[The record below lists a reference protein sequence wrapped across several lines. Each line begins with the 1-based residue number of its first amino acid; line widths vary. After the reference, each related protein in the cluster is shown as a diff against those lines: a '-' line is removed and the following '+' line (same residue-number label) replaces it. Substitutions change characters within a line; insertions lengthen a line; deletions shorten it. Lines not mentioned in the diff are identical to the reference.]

1 MKNKIELKKMCITSC
16 IVIIIFLITFSIL
29 IYKQYKTYTY
39 NFNQKIAGIIDNV
52 LEKYPDIEK
61 REIVEILNSSDKT
74 NNEILREYGIELDK
88 DSVILENNTDFQKF
102 IIIDVSTLIVFIL
115 ILSIIVF
122 KYNHS
127 ESKKINEIT
136 KYIEEINRGNY
147 KLNIEEN
154 TEDEL
159 SILKNELYK
168 ITIKLKEV
176 AENSQKDKTTLK
188 DSLSDISHQIKT
200 PITSILI
207 MLDNILSDENM
218 PEDIKK
224 DFIKDIKRE
233 IVNIKFLVESI
244 LKLSKI
250 DSNSIKFIKKEVFIK
265 DIINDFTE
273 KSIKCITVDFQ
284 RVWQI
289 SCTEEMRKLL
299 EKAKVEFEKAGF
311 RSRFWAY
318 RPFRYKCCYADSIN
332 HYVVNYDGRIFKC
345 TARDYGEELTLG
357 HLLKSGEIDWND
369 GILSKMFVKATFE
382 NERCENCRVLPLC
395 MGPCIQKNYDA
406 LINCKQLTCV
416 YDNVEYSLSS
426 FVIEMAKQRNL
437 I

>member
-16 IVIIIFLITFSIL
+16 IVVIIFLIIFSIL

-61 REIVEILNSSDKT
+61 REIVEILNSSDGT
-74 NNEILREYGIELDK
+74 NNEILMEYGIELDK
-88 DSVILENNTDFQKF
+88 DSVILENYTDFQKF
-102 IIIDVSTLIVFIL
+102 IIIDINTLIVFIL
-115 ILSIIVF
+115 ILSIIFF
-122 KYNHS
+122 KYNQS

-147 KLNIEEN
+147 RLNIEEN

-168 ITIKLKEV
+168 ITVMLKEV

-265 DIINDFTE
+265 DIINEAVKNVSMLSELKNIKIIVSGDDSIKTICDLKWQVEAITNILKNCIEHLYENKKIYINYNQNNMYTE
-273 KSIKCITVDFQ
+273 LKIEDNGTGIDAKDLPHIFERFYKGKNSSSDSVGIGLALSKSIIESNNGYIQVD
-284 RVWQI
+284 
-289 SCTEEMRKLL
+289 SELNKGT
-299 EKAKVEFEKAGF
+299 
-311 RSRFWAY
+311 
-318 RPFRYKCCYADSIN
+318 
-332 HYVVNYDGRIFKC
+332 IFIIK
-345 TARDYGEELTLG
+345 Y
-357 HLLKSGEIDWND
+357 LK
-369 GILSKMFVKATFE
+369 
-382 NERCENCRVLPLC
+382 
-395 MGPCIQKNYDA
+395 
-406 LINCKQLTCV
+406 
-416 YDNVEYSLSS
+416 
-426 FVIEMAKQRNL
+426 
-437 I
+437 

>member
-16 IVIIIFLITFSIL
+16 IVAIIFLIIFSIL

-39 NFNQKIAGIIDNV
+39 NFNQKIAGIVDNV

-61 REIVEILNSSDKT
+61 REIVEILNNSDRT

-88 DSVILENNTDFQKF
+88 DSVILENDIDFQKF
-102 IIIDVSTLIVFIL
+102 IIIDISTLIVFIL
-115 ILSIIVF
+115 ILSIIFF

-147 KLNIEEN
+147 RLNIEEN

-168 ITIKLKEV
+168 ITVMLKEV

-218 PEDIKK
+218 QEDIKK

-233 IVNIKFLVESI
+233 IINIKFLVESI

-265 DIINDFTE
+265 DIIDEAVKNVSMLSELKNIEIIVSGDDSIKTICDLKWQVEAITNILKNCIEHSYENRKIYINYNQNNMYTE
-273 KSIKCITVDFQ
+273 LKIEDNGTGIDAKDLSHIFERFYKGKNSSSDSVGIGLALSKSIIESNNGYIQVD
-284 RVWQI
+284 
-289 SCTEEMRKLL
+289 SKLN
-299 EKAKVEFEKAGF
+299 KGTTFIIK
-311 RSRFWAY
+311 Y
-318 RPFRYKCCYADSIN
+318 
-332 HYVVNYDGRIFKC
+332 
-345 TARDYGEELTLG
+345 
-357 HLLKSGEIDWND
+357 LK
-369 GILSKMFVKATFE
+369 
-382 NERCENCRVLPLC
+382 
-395 MGPCIQKNYDA
+395 
-406 LINCKQLTCV
+406 
-416 YDNVEYSLSS
+416 
-426 FVIEMAKQRNL
+426 
-437 I
+437 

>member
-102 IIIDVSTLIVFIL
+102 IIIDISTLILFIL
-115 ILSIIVF
+115 ILSIIFF

-168 ITIKLKEV
+168 ITIMLKEV

-265 DIINDFTE
+265 DIINEAVKNVSMLSELKNIEIIVSGDDSIKTICDLKWQVEAITNILKNCIEHSYENRKIYINYNQNNMYTE
-273 KSIKCITVDFQ
+273 LKIEDNGTGIDAKDLPHIFERFYKGKNSSSDSVGIGLALSKSIIESNNGYIQVD
-284 RVWQI
+284 
-289 SCTEEMRKLL
+289 SKLN
-299 EKAKVEFEKAGF
+299 KGTTFIIK
-311 RSRFWAY
+311 Y
-318 RPFRYKCCYADSIN
+318 
-332 HYVVNYDGRIFKC
+332 
-345 TARDYGEELTLG
+345 
-357 HLLKSGEIDWND
+357 LK
-369 GILSKMFVKATFE
+369 
-382 NERCENCRVLPLC
+382 
-395 MGPCIQKNYDA
+395 
-406 LINCKQLTCV
+406 
-416 YDNVEYSLSS
+416 
-426 FVIEMAKQRNL
+426 
-437 I
+437 

>member
-16 IVIIIFLITFSIL
+16 VVIIIFLITFSIL

-74 NNEILREYGIELDK
+74 NNEILKEYGIELDK

-168 ITIKLKEV
+168 ITIMLKEV

-250 DSNSIKFIKKEVFIK
+250 DSNSIKFIKKEVLIK
-265 DIINDFTE
+265 DIINEAVKNVSMLSELKNIEIIVSGDDSIKTICDLKWQVEAITNILKNCIEHSYENRKIYINYNQNNMYTE
-273 KSIKCITVDFQ
+273 LKIEDNGTGIDAKDLPHIFERFYKGKNSSSDSVGIGLALSKSIIESNNGYIQVD
-284 RVWQI
+284 
-289 SCTEEMRKLL
+289 SKLN
-299 EKAKVEFEKAGF
+299 KGTTFIIK
-311 RSRFWAY
+311 Y
-318 RPFRYKCCYADSIN
+318 
-332 HYVVNYDGRIFKC
+332 
-345 TARDYGEELTLG
+345 
-357 HLLKSGEIDWND
+357 LK
-369 GILSKMFVKATFE
+369 
-382 NERCENCRVLPLC
+382 
-395 MGPCIQKNYDA
+395 
-406 LINCKQLTCV
+406 
-416 YDNVEYSLSS
+416 
-426 FVIEMAKQRNL
+426 
-437 I
+437 

>member
-16 IVIIIFLITFSIL
+16 VVIIIFLITFSIL

-168 ITIKLKEV
+168 ITIMLKEV

-224 DFIKDIKRE
+224 NFIKDIKRE

-250 DSNSIKFIKKEVFIK
+250 DSNSIKFIKKEVLIK
-265 DIINDFTE
+265 DIINEAVKNVSMLSELKNIEIIVSGDDSIKTICDLKWQVEAITNILKNCIEHSYENRKIYINYNQNNMYTE
-273 KSIKCITVDFQ
+273 LKIEDNGTGIDAKDLPHIFERFYKGKNSSSDSVGIGLALSKSIIESNNGYIQVD
-284 RVWQI
+284 
-289 SCTEEMRKLL
+289 SKLN
-299 EKAKVEFEKAGF
+299 KGTTFIIK
-311 RSRFWAY
+311 Y
-318 RPFRYKCCYADSIN
+318 
-332 HYVVNYDGRIFKC
+332 
-345 TARDYGEELTLG
+345 
-357 HLLKSGEIDWND
+357 LK
-369 GILSKMFVKATFE
+369 
-382 NERCENCRVLPLC
+382 
-395 MGPCIQKNYDA
+395 
-406 LINCKQLTCV
+406 
-416 YDNVEYSLSS
+416 
-426 FVIEMAKQRNL
+426 
-437 I
+437 

>member
-16 IVIIIFLITFSIL
+16 IIIIIFLITFSIL

-265 DIINDFTE
+265 DIINEAVKNVSMLSELKNIEIIVSGDDSIKTICDLKWQVEAITNILKNCIEHSYENKKIYINYNQNNMYTE
-273 KSIKCITVDFQ
+273 LKIEDNGTGIDAKDLPHIFERFYKGKNSSSDSVGIGLALSKSIIESNNGYIQVD
-284 RVWQI
+284 
-289 SCTEEMRKLL
+289 SELNK
-299 EKAKVEFEKAGF
+299 G
-311 RSRFWAY
+311 
-318 RPFRYKCCYADSIN
+318 
-332 HYVVNYDGRIFKC
+332 
-345 TARDYGEELTLG
+345 TAFIIKY
-357 HLLKSGEIDWND
+357 LK
-369 GILSKMFVKATFE
+369 
-382 NERCENCRVLPLC
+382 
-395 MGPCIQKNYDA
+395 
-406 LINCKQLTCV
+406 
-416 YDNVEYSLSS
+416 
-426 FVIEMAKQRNL
+426 
-437 I
+437 

>member
-52 LEKYPDIEK
+52 LKKYPDIEK

-168 ITIKLKEV
+168 ITIMLKEV

-233 IVNIKFLVESI
+233 IINIKFLVESI

-265 DIINDFTE
+265 DIINEAVKNVSMLSELKNIEIIVSGDDSIKTICDLKWQVEAITNILKNCIEHSYENRKIYINYNQNNMYTE
-273 KSIKCITVDFQ
+273 LKIEDNGTGIDAKDLPHIFERFYKGKNSSSDSVGIGLALSKSIIESNNGYIQVD
-284 RVWQI
+284 
-289 SCTEEMRKLL
+289 S
-299 EKAKVEFEKAGF
+299 
-311 RSRFWAY
+311 
-318 RPFRYKCCYADSIN
+318 
-332 HYVVNYDGRIFKC
+332 
-345 TARDYGEELTLG
+345 ELNKGTTFIIKY
-357 HLLKSGEIDWND
+357 LK
-369 GILSKMFVKATFE
+369 
-382 NERCENCRVLPLC
+382 
-395 MGPCIQKNYDA
+395 
-406 LINCKQLTCV
+406 
-416 YDNVEYSLSS
+416 
-426 FVIEMAKQRNL
+426 
-437 I
+437 

>member
-88 DSVILENNTDFQKF
+88 DSVILENNTDFKKF
-102 IIIDVSTLIVFIL
+102 IIIDINTLIVFIL
-115 ILSIIVF
+115 MLSIIFF

-168 ITIKLKEV
+168 ITVMLKEV

-233 IVNIKFLVESI
+233 IINIKFLVESI

-265 DIINDFTE
+265 DIINEAVKNVSRLSELKNIEIIVSGDDSIKTICDLKWQVEAITNILKNCIEHSYENRKIYINYNQNNMYTE
-273 KSIKCITVDFQ
+273 LKIEDNGTGIDAKDLPHIFERFYKGKNSSSDSVGIGLALSKSIIESNNGYIQVD
-284 RVWQI
+284 
-289 SCTEEMRKLL
+289 SELNKGT
-299 EKAKVEFEKAGF
+299 
-311 RSRFWAY
+311 
-318 RPFRYKCCYADSIN
+318 
-332 HYVVNYDGRIFKC
+332 IFIIK
-345 TARDYGEELTLG
+345 Y
-357 HLLKSGEIDWND
+357 LK
-369 GILSKMFVKATFE
+369 
-382 NERCENCRVLPLC
+382 
-395 MGPCIQKNYDA
+395 
-406 LINCKQLTCV
+406 
-416 YDNVEYSLSS
+416 
-426 FVIEMAKQRNL
+426 
-437 I
+437 

>member
-115 ILSIIVF
+115 ILSIIFF

-168 ITIKLKEV
+168 ITIMLKEV

-233 IVNIKFLVESI
+233 IVNIKFLVKSI

-265 DIINDFTE
+265 DIINEAVKNVSMLSELKNIEIIVSGDDSIKTICDLKWQVEAITNILKNCIEHSYENKKIYINYNQNNMYTE
-273 KSIKCITVDFQ
+273 LKIEDNGTGIDAKDLPHIFERFYKGKNSSSDSVGIGLALSKSIIESNNGYIQVD
-284 RVWQI
+284 
-289 SCTEEMRKLL
+289 SKLN
-299 EKAKVEFEKAGF
+299 KGTTFIIK
-311 RSRFWAY
+311 Y
-318 RPFRYKCCYADSIN
+318 
-332 HYVVNYDGRIFKC
+332 
-345 TARDYGEELTLG
+345 
-357 HLLKSGEIDWND
+357 LK
-369 GILSKMFVKATFE
+369 
-382 NERCENCRVLPLC
+382 
-395 MGPCIQKNYDA
+395 
-406 LINCKQLTCV
+406 
-416 YDNVEYSLSS
+416 
-426 FVIEMAKQRNL
+426 
-437 I
+437 

>member
-102 IIIDVSTLIVFIL
+102 IIIDISTLIVFIL
-115 ILSIIVF
+115 ILSIIFF

-168 ITIKLKEV
+168 ITIMLKEV

-233 IVNIKFLVESI
+233 IINIKFLVESI

-265 DIINDFTE
+265 DIINEAVKNVSMLRGDSIKTICDLKWQVEAITNILKNCIEHSYENKKIYINYNQNNMYTE
-273 KSIKCITVDFQ
+273 LKIEDNGTGIDAKDLPHIFERFYKGKNSSSDSVGIGLALSKSIIESNNGYIQVD
-284 RVWQI
+284 
-289 SCTEEMRKLL
+289 SELNKGT
-299 EKAKVEFEKAGF
+299 
-311 RSRFWAY
+311 
-318 RPFRYKCCYADSIN
+318 
-332 HYVVNYDGRIFKC
+332 IFIIK
-345 TARDYGEELTLG
+345 Y
-357 HLLKSGEIDWND
+357 LK
-369 GILSKMFVKATFE
+369 
-382 NERCENCRVLPLC
+382 
-395 MGPCIQKNYDA
+395 
-406 LINCKQLTCV
+406 
-416 YDNVEYSLSS
+416 
-426 FVIEMAKQRNL
+426 
-437 I
+437 

>member
-102 IIIDVSTLIVFIL
+102 IIIDISTLILFIL
-115 ILSIIVF
+115 ILSIIFF

-168 ITIKLKEV
+168 ITIMLKEV

-233 IVNIKFLVESI
+233 IINIKFLVESI

-265 DIINDFTE
+265 DIINEAVKNVSMLSELKNIEIIVSGDDSIKTICDLKWQVEAITNILKNCIEHSYENRKIYINYNQNNMYTE
-273 KSIKCITVDFQ
+273 LKIEDNGTGIDAKDLPHIFERFYKGKNSSSDSVGIGLALSKSIIESNNGYIQVD
-284 RVWQI
+284 
-289 SCTEEMRKLL
+289 SELNKGT
-299 EKAKVEFEKAGF
+299 
-311 RSRFWAY
+311 
-318 RPFRYKCCYADSIN
+318 
-332 HYVVNYDGRIFKC
+332 IFIIK
-345 TARDYGEELTLG
+345 Y
-357 HLLKSGEIDWND
+357 LK
-369 GILSKMFVKATFE
+369 
-382 NERCENCRVLPLC
+382 
-395 MGPCIQKNYDA
+395 
-406 LINCKQLTCV
+406 
-416 YDNVEYSLSS
+416 
-426 FVIEMAKQRNL
+426 
-437 I
+437 

>member
-16 IVIIIFLITFSIL
+16 IVVIIFLIIFSIL

-61 REIVEILNSSDKT
+61 REIVEILNSSDGT
-74 NNEILREYGIELDK
+74 NNEILMEYGIELDK
-88 DSVILENNTDFQKF
+88 DSVILENHTDFQKF
-102 IIIDVSTLIVFIL
+102 IIIDINTLIVFIL
-115 ILSIIVF
+115 ILSIIFF
-122 KYNHS
+122 KYNQS

-147 KLNIEEN
+147 RLNIEEN

-168 ITIKLKEV
+168 ITVMLKEV

-265 DIINDFTE
+265 DIINEAVKNVSMLSELKNIKIIVSGDDSIKTICDLKWQVEAITNILKNCIEHSYENKKIYINYNQNNMYTE
-273 KSIKCITVDFQ
+273 LKIEDNGTGIDAKDLPHIFERFYKGKNSSSDSVGIGLALSKSIIESNNGYIQVD
-284 RVWQI
+284 
-289 SCTEEMRKLL
+289 SELNKGT
-299 EKAKVEFEKAGF
+299 
-311 RSRFWAY
+311 
-318 RPFRYKCCYADSIN
+318 
-332 HYVVNYDGRIFKC
+332 IFIIK
-345 TARDYGEELTLG
+345 Y
-357 HLLKSGEIDWND
+357 LK
-369 GILSKMFVKATFE
+369 
-382 NERCENCRVLPLC
+382 
-395 MGPCIQKNYDA
+395 
-406 LINCKQLTCV
+406 
-416 YDNVEYSLSS
+416 
-426 FVIEMAKQRNL
+426 
-437 I
+437 

>member
-52 LEKYPDIEK
+52 LEKYTDIEK

-88 DSVILENNTDFQKF
+88 DSVILENNTDFKKF
-102 IIIDVSTLIVFIL
+102 IIIDINTLIVFIL
-115 ILSIIVF
+115 MLSIIFF

-168 ITIKLKEV
+168 ITIMLKEV

-233 IVNIKFLVESI
+233 IINIKFLVESI

-265 DIINDFTE
+265 DIINEAVKNVSMLSELKNIEIIVLGDDSIKTICDLKWQVEAITNILKNCIEHSYENRKIYINYNQNNMYTE
-273 KSIKCITVDFQ
+273 LKIEDNGTGIDAKDLPHIFERFYKGKNSSSDSVGIGLALSKSIIESNNGYIQVD
-284 RVWQI
+284 
-289 SCTEEMRKLL
+289 SKLN
-299 EKAKVEFEKAGF
+299 KGTTFIIK
-311 RSRFWAY
+311 Y
-318 RPFRYKCCYADSIN
+318 
-332 HYVVNYDGRIFKC
+332 
-345 TARDYGEELTLG
+345 
-357 HLLKSGEIDWND
+357 LK
-369 GILSKMFVKATFE
+369 
-382 NERCENCRVLPLC
+382 
-395 MGPCIQKNYDA
+395 
-406 LINCKQLTCV
+406 
-416 YDNVEYSLSS
+416 
-426 FVIEMAKQRNL
+426 
-437 I
+437 

>member
-16 IVIIIFLITFSIL
+16 IVVIIFLIIFSIL

-39 NFNQKIAGIIDNV
+39 NYNQKIAGIIDNV

-168 ITIKLKEV
+168 ITIMLKEV

-250 DSNSIKFIKKEVFIK
+250 DSNSIKFIKKEVLIK
-265 DIINDFTE
+265 DIINEAVKNVSMLSEFKNIEIIVSGDDSIKTICDLKWQVEAITNILKNCIEHSYENRKIYINYNQNNMYTE
-273 KSIKCITVDFQ
+273 LKIEDNGTGIDAKDLPHIFERFYKGKNSSSDSVGIGLALSKSIIESNNGYIQVD
-284 RVWQI
+284 
-289 SCTEEMRKLL
+289 SKLN
-299 EKAKVEFEKAGF
+299 KGTTFIIK
-311 RSRFWAY
+311 Y
-318 RPFRYKCCYADSIN
+318 
-332 HYVVNYDGRIFKC
+332 
-345 TARDYGEELTLG
+345 
-357 HLLKSGEIDWND
+357 LK
-369 GILSKMFVKATFE
+369 
-382 NERCENCRVLPLC
+382 
-395 MGPCIQKNYDA
+395 
-406 LINCKQLTCV
+406 
-416 YDNVEYSLSS
+416 
-426 FVIEMAKQRNL
+426 
-437 I
+437 

>member
-16 IVIIIFLITFSIL
+16 IVVIIFLIIFSIL

-61 REIVEILNSSDKT
+61 REIVEILNSSDGT
-74 NNEILREYGIELDK
+74 NNEILMEYGIELDK
-88 DSVILENNTDFQKF
+88 DSVILENYTDFQKF
-102 IIIDVSTLIVFIL
+102 IIIDINTLIVFIL
-115 ILSIIVF
+115 ILSIIFF
-122 KYNHS
+122 KYNQS

-147 KLNIEEN
+147 RLNIEEN

-168 ITIKLKEV
+168 ITVMLKEV

-250 DSNSIKFIKKEVFIK
+250 DSNLIKFIKKEVFIK
-265 DIINDFTE
+265 DIINEAVKNVSMLSELKNIEIIVSGDDSIKTICDLKWQVEAITNILKNCIEHSYENKKIYINYNQNNMYTE
-273 KSIKCITVDFQ
+273 LKIEDNGTGIDAKDLPHIFERFYKGKNSSSDSVGIGLALSKSIIESNNGYIQVD
-284 RVWQI
+284 
-289 SCTEEMRKLL
+289 S
-299 EKAKVEFEKAGF
+299 
-311 RSRFWAY
+311 
-318 RPFRYKCCYADSIN
+318 
-332 HYVVNYDGRIFKC
+332 
-345 TARDYGEELTLG
+345 ELNKGTTFIIKY
-357 HLLKSGEIDWND
+357 LK
-369 GILSKMFVKATFE
+369 
-382 NERCENCRVLPLC
+382 
-395 MGPCIQKNYDA
+395 
-406 LINCKQLTCV
+406 
-416 YDNVEYSLSS
+416 
-426 FVIEMAKQRNL
+426 
-437 I
+437 

>member
-1 MKNKIELKKMCITSC
+1 MKNKIELKKMCFTSC

-88 DSVILENNTDFQKF
+88 DSVILEYNTDFQKF
-102 IIIDVSTLIVFIL
+102 IIIDISTLILFIL
-115 ILSIIVF
+115 ILSIIFF

-168 ITIKLKEV
+168 ITIMLKEV

-233 IVNIKFLVESI
+233 IINIKFLVESI

-265 DIINDFTE
+265 DIINEAVKNVSMLSELKNIEIIVSGDDSIKTICDLKWQVEAITNILKNCIEHSYENRKIYINYNQNNMYTE
-273 KSIKCITVDFQ
+273 LKIEDNGTGIDAKDLPHIFERFYKGKNSSSDSVGIGLALSKSIIESNNGYIQVD
-284 RVWQI
+284 
-289 SCTEEMRKLL
+289 S
-299 EKAKVEFEKAGF
+299 
-311 RSRFWAY
+311 
-318 RPFRYKCCYADSIN
+318 
-332 HYVVNYDGRIFKC
+332 
-345 TARDYGEELTLG
+345 ELNKGTTFIIKY
-357 HLLKSGEIDWND
+357 LK
-369 GILSKMFVKATFE
+369 
-382 NERCENCRVLPLC
+382 
-395 MGPCIQKNYDA
+395 
-406 LINCKQLTCV
+406 
-416 YDNVEYSLSS
+416 
-426 FVIEMAKQRNL
+426 
-437 I
+437 

>member
-16 IVIIIFLITFSIL
+16 IVIIIFLIIFSIL

-168 ITIKLKEV
+168 ITIMLKEV

-233 IVNIKFLVESI
+233 IINIKFLVESI

-265 DIINDFTE
+265 DIINEAVKNVSMLSELKNIEIIVSGDDSIKTICDLKWQVEAITNILKNCIEHSYENKKIYINYNQNNMYTE
-273 KSIKCITVDFQ
+273 LKIEDNGTGIDAKDLPHIFERFYKGKNSSSDSVGIGLALSKSIIESNNGYIQVD
-284 RVWQI
+284 
-289 SCTEEMRKLL
+289 S
-299 EKAKVEFEKAGF
+299 
-311 RSRFWAY
+311 
-318 RPFRYKCCYADSIN
+318 
-332 HYVVNYDGRIFKC
+332 
-345 TARDYGEELTLG
+345 ELNKGTTFIIKY
-357 HLLKSGEIDWND
+357 LK
-369 GILSKMFVKATFE
+369 
-382 NERCENCRVLPLC
+382 
-395 MGPCIQKNYDA
+395 
-406 LINCKQLTCV
+406 
-416 YDNVEYSLSS
+416 
-426 FVIEMAKQRNL
+426 
-437 I
+437 

>member
-39 NFNQKIAGIIDNV
+39 NFNQKIAGIVDNV

-265 DIINDFTE
+265 DIINEAVKNVSMLSELKNIEIIVSGDDSIKTICDLKWQVEAITNILKNCIEHSYENKKIYINYNQNNMYIELKIEDNGTGIDAKDLPHIFE
-273 KSIKCITVDFQ
+273 RFYKGKNSSSDSVGIGLALSKSIIESNNGYIQVD
-284 RVWQI
+284 
-289 SCTEEMRKLL
+289 S
-299 EKAKVEFEKAGF
+299 
-311 RSRFWAY
+311 
-318 RPFRYKCCYADSIN
+318 
-332 HYVVNYDGRIFKC
+332 
-345 TARDYGEELTLG
+345 ELNKGTTFIIKY
-357 HLLKSGEIDWND
+357 LK
-369 GILSKMFVKATFE
+369 
-382 NERCENCRVLPLC
+382 
-395 MGPCIQKNYDA
+395 
-406 LINCKQLTCV
+406 
-416 YDNVEYSLSS
+416 
-426 FVIEMAKQRNL
+426 
-437 I
+437 

>member
-102 IIIDVSTLIVFIL
+102 IIIDINTLILFIL
-115 ILSIIVF
+115 ILSIIFF

-168 ITIKLKEV
+168 ITIMLKEV

-218 PEDIKK
+218 QEDIKK

-233 IVNIKFLVESI
+233 IINIKFLVESI

-265 DIINDFTE
+265 DIIDEAVKNVSMLSELKNIEIIVSGDDSIKTICDLKWQVEAITNILKNCIEHSYENRKIYINYNQNNMYTE
-273 KSIKCITVDFQ
+273 LKIEDNGTGIDAKDLPHIFERFYKGKNSSSDSVGIGLALSKSIIESNNGYIQVD
-284 RVWQI
+284 
-289 SCTEEMRKLL
+289 S
-299 EKAKVEFEKAGF
+299 
-311 RSRFWAY
+311 
-318 RPFRYKCCYADSIN
+318 
-332 HYVVNYDGRIFKC
+332 
-345 TARDYGEELTLG
+345 ELNKGTTFIIKY
-357 HLLKSGEIDWND
+357 LK
-369 GILSKMFVKATFE
+369 
-382 NERCENCRVLPLC
+382 
-395 MGPCIQKNYDA
+395 
-406 LINCKQLTCV
+406 
-416 YDNVEYSLSS
+416 
-426 FVIEMAKQRNL
+426 
-437 I
+437 

>member
-39 NFNQKIAGIIDNV
+39 NFNQKIVGIIDNV

-102 IIIDVSTLIVFIL
+102 IIIDISTLIVFIL
-115 ILSIIVF
+115 ILSIIFF

-168 ITIKLKEV
+168 ITIMLKEV

-224 DFIKDIKRE
+224 DFIKDIKRK
-233 IVNIKFLVESI
+233 IINIKFLVESI

-265 DIINDFTE
+265 DIINEAVKNVSMLSELKNIEIIVSGDDSIKTICDLKWQVEAITNILKNCIEHSYENRKIYINYNQNNMYTE
-273 KSIKCITVDFQ
+273 LKIEDNGTGIDAKDLPHIFERFYKGKNSSSDSVGIGLALSKSIIESNNGYIQVD
-284 RVWQI
+284 
-289 SCTEEMRKLL
+289 SELNKGT
-299 EKAKVEFEKAGF
+299 
-311 RSRFWAY
+311 
-318 RPFRYKCCYADSIN
+318 
-332 HYVVNYDGRIFKC
+332 IFIIK
-345 TARDYGEELTLG
+345 Y
-357 HLLKSGEIDWND
+357 LK
-369 GILSKMFVKATFE
+369 
-382 NERCENCRVLPLC
+382 
-395 MGPCIQKNYDA
+395 
-406 LINCKQLTCV
+406 
-416 YDNVEYSLSS
+416 
-426 FVIEMAKQRNL
+426 
-437 I
+437 

>member
-1 MKNKIELKKMCITSC
+1 MKNKIELKKMCLTSC

-233 IVNIKFLVESI
+233 IVNIKFLVKSI

-265 DIINDFTE
+265 DIINEAVKNVSMLSELKNIEIIVLGDDSIKTICDLKWQVEAITNILKNCIEHSYENRKIYINYNQNNMYTE
-273 KSIKCITVDFQ
+273 LKIEDNGTGIDAKDLPHIFERFYKGKNSSSDSVGIGLALSKSIIESNNGYIQVD
-284 RVWQI
+284 
-289 SCTEEMRKLL
+289 SELNKGT
-299 EKAKVEFEKAGF
+299 
-311 RSRFWAY
+311 
-318 RPFRYKCCYADSIN
+318 
-332 HYVVNYDGRIFKC
+332 IFIIK
-345 TARDYGEELTLG
+345 Y
-357 HLLKSGEIDWND
+357 LK
-369 GILSKMFVKATFE
+369 
-382 NERCENCRVLPLC
+382 
-395 MGPCIQKNYDA
+395 
-406 LINCKQLTCV
+406 
-416 YDNVEYSLSS
+416 
-426 FVIEMAKQRNL
+426 
-437 I
+437 

>member
-102 IIIDVSTLIVFIL
+102 IIIDISTLIVFIL
-115 ILSIIVF
+115 ILSIIFF

-168 ITIKLKEV
+168 ITIMLKEV

-233 IVNIKFLVESI
+233 IINIKFLVESI

-265 DIINDFTE
+265 DIINEAVKNVSMLSELKNIEIIVLGDDSIKTICDLKWQVEAITNILKNCIEHSYENRKIYINYNQNNMYTE
-273 KSIKCITVDFQ
+273 LKIEDNGTGIDAKDLPHIFERFYKGKNSSSDSVGIGLALSKSIIESNNGYIQVD
-284 RVWQI
+284 
-289 SCTEEMRKLL
+289 SKLN
-299 EKAKVEFEKAGF
+299 KGTTFIIK
-311 RSRFWAY
+311 Y
-318 RPFRYKCCYADSIN
+318 
-332 HYVVNYDGRIFKC
+332 
-345 TARDYGEELTLG
+345 
-357 HLLKSGEIDWND
+357 LK
-369 GILSKMFVKATFE
+369 
-382 NERCENCRVLPLC
+382 
-395 MGPCIQKNYDA
+395 
-406 LINCKQLTCV
+406 
-416 YDNVEYSLSS
+416 
-426 FVIEMAKQRNL
+426 
-437 I
+437 

>member
-16 IVIIIFLITFSIL
+16 IVVIIFLIIFSIL

-61 REIVEILNSSDKT
+61 REIVEILNSSDGT
-74 NNEILREYGIELDK
+74 NNEILMEYGIELDK
-88 DSVILENNTDFQKF
+88 DSVILENYTDFQKF
-102 IIIDVSTLIVFIL
+102 IIIDINTLIVFIL
-115 ILSIIVF
+115 ILSIIFF
-122 KYNHS
+122 KYNQS

-147 KLNIEEN
+147 RLNIEEN

-168 ITIKLKEV
+168 ITVMLKEV
-176 AENSQKDKTTLK
+176 AKNSQKDKTTLK

-265 DIINDFTE
+265 DIINEAVKNVSMLSELKNIKIIVSGDDSIKTICDLKWQVEAITNILKNCIEHSYENKKIYINYNQNNMYTE
-273 KSIKCITVDFQ
+273 LKIEDNGTGIDAKDLPHIFERFYKGKNSSSDSVGIGLALSKSIIESNNGYIQVD
-284 RVWQI
+284 
-289 SCTEEMRKLL
+289 SKLN
-299 EKAKVEFEKAGF
+299 KGTTFIIK
-311 RSRFWAY
+311 Y
-318 RPFRYKCCYADSIN
+318 
-332 HYVVNYDGRIFKC
+332 
-345 TARDYGEELTLG
+345 
-357 HLLKSGEIDWND
+357 LK
-369 GILSKMFVKATFE
+369 
-382 NERCENCRVLPLC
+382 
-395 MGPCIQKNYDA
+395 
-406 LINCKQLTCV
+406 
-416 YDNVEYSLSS
+416 
-426 FVIEMAKQRNL
+426 
-437 I
+437 

>member
-16 IVIIIFLITFSIL
+16 IVAIIFLIIFSIL

-39 NFNQKIAGIIDNV
+39 NFNQKIAGIVDNV

-61 REIVEILNSSDKT
+61 REIVEILNNSDRT

-88 DSVILENNTDFQKF
+88 DSVILENDIDFQKF
-102 IIIDVSTLIVFIL
+102 IIIDISTFIVFIL
-115 ILSIIVF
+115 ILSIIFF

-147 KLNIEEN
+147 RLNIEEN

-168 ITIKLKEV
+168 ITVMLKEV

-233 IVNIKFLVESI
+233 IINIKFLVESI

-265 DIINDFTE
+265 DIIDEAVKNVSMLSELKNIEIIVSGDDSIKTICDLKWQVEAITNILKNCIEHSYENRKIYINYNQNNMYTE
-273 KSIKCITVDFQ
+273 LKIEDNGTGIDAKDLSHIFERFYKGKNSSSDSVGIGLALSKSIIESNNGYIQVD
-284 RVWQI
+284 
-289 SCTEEMRKLL
+289 S
-299 EKAKVEFEKAGF
+299 
-311 RSRFWAY
+311 
-318 RPFRYKCCYADSIN
+318 
-332 HYVVNYDGRIFKC
+332 
-345 TARDYGEELTLG
+345 ELNKGTTFIIKY
-357 HLLKSGEIDWND
+357 LK
-369 GILSKMFVKATFE
+369 
-382 NERCENCRVLPLC
+382 
-395 MGPCIQKNYDA
+395 
-406 LINCKQLTCV
+406 
-416 YDNVEYSLSS
+416 
-426 FVIEMAKQRNL
+426 
-437 I
+437 

>member
-16 IVIIIFLITFSIL
+16 VVIIIFLITFSIL

-168 ITIKLKEV
+168 ITIMLKEV

-250 DSNSIKFIKKEVFIK
+250 DSNSIKFIKKEVLIK
-265 DIINDFTE
+265 DIINEAVKNVSMLSELKNIEIIVSGDDSIKTICDLKWQVEAITNILKNCIEHSYENRKIYTNYNQNNMYTE
-273 KSIKCITVDFQ
+273 LKIEDNGTGIDAKDLPHIFERFYKGKNSSSDSVGIGLALSKSIIESNNGYIQVD
-284 RVWQI
+284 
-289 SCTEEMRKLL
+289 SKLN
-299 EKAKVEFEKAGF
+299 KGTTFIIK
-311 RSRFWAY
+311 Y
-318 RPFRYKCCYADSIN
+318 
-332 HYVVNYDGRIFKC
+332 
-345 TARDYGEELTLG
+345 
-357 HLLKSGEIDWND
+357 LK
-369 GILSKMFVKATFE
+369 
-382 NERCENCRVLPLC
+382 
-395 MGPCIQKNYDA
+395 
-406 LINCKQLTCV
+406 
-416 YDNVEYSLSS
+416 
-426 FVIEMAKQRNL
+426 
-437 I
+437 

>member
-16 IVIIIFLITFSIL
+16 IVAIIFLIIFSIL

-39 NFNQKIAGIIDNV
+39 NFNQKIAGIVDNV

-102 IIIDVSTLIVFIL
+102 IIIDINTLIVFIL
-115 ILSIIVF
+115 MLSIIFF

-168 ITIKLKEV
+168 ITVMLKEV

-233 IVNIKFLVESI
+233 IINIKFLVESI

-265 DIINDFTE
+265 DIIDEAVKNVSMLSELKNIEIIVSGDDSIKTICDLKWQVEAITNILKNCIEHSYENRKIYINYNQNNMYTE
-273 KSIKCITVDFQ
+273 LKIEDNGTGIDVKDLPHIFERFYKGKNSSSDSVGIGLALSKSIIESNNGYIQVD
-284 RVWQI
+284 
-289 SCTEEMRKLL
+289 S
-299 EKAKVEFEKAGF
+299 
-311 RSRFWAY
+311 
-318 RPFRYKCCYADSIN
+318 
-332 HYVVNYDGRIFKC
+332 
-345 TARDYGEELTLG
+345 ELNKGTTFIIKY
-357 HLLKSGEIDWND
+357 LK
-369 GILSKMFVKATFE
+369 
-382 NERCENCRVLPLC
+382 
-395 MGPCIQKNYDA
+395 
-406 LINCKQLTCV
+406 
-416 YDNVEYSLSS
+416 
-426 FVIEMAKQRNL
+426 
-437 I
+437 

>member
-136 KYIEEINRGNY
+136 KYIEEINRENY

-168 ITIKLKEV
+168 ITIMLKEV

-233 IVNIKFLVESI
+233 IINIKFLVESI

-265 DIINDFTE
+265 DIINEAVKNVSMLSELKNIEIIVSGDDSIKTICDLKWQVEAITNILKNCIEHSYENRKIYINYNQNNMYTE
-273 KSIKCITVDFQ
+273 LKIEDNGTGIDAKDLPHIFERFYKGKNSSSDSVGIGLALSKSIIESNNGYIQVD
-284 RVWQI
+284 
-289 SCTEEMRKLL
+289 SKLN
-299 EKAKVEFEKAGF
+299 KGTTFIIK
-311 RSRFWAY
+311 Y
-318 RPFRYKCCYADSIN
+318 
-332 HYVVNYDGRIFKC
+332 
-345 TARDYGEELTLG
+345 
-357 HLLKSGEIDWND
+357 LK
-369 GILSKMFVKATFE
+369 
-382 NERCENCRVLPLC
+382 
-395 MGPCIQKNYDA
+395 
-406 LINCKQLTCV
+406 
-416 YDNVEYSLSS
+416 
-426 FVIEMAKQRNL
+426 
-437 I
+437 

>member
-16 IVIIIFLITFSIL
+16 VVIIIFLITFSIL

-39 NFNQKIAGIIDNV
+39 NYNQKIAGIIDNV

-102 IIIDVSTLIVFIL
+102 IIIDINTLIVFIL
-115 ILSIIVF
+115 MLSIIFF

-168 ITIKLKEV
+168 ITIMLKEV

-233 IVNIKFLVESI
+233 IINIKFLVESI

-265 DIINDFTE
+265 DIINEAVKNVSMLSELKNIEIIVSGDDSIKTICDLKWQVEAITNILKNCIEHSYENRKIYINYNQNNMYTE
-273 KSIKCITVDFQ
+273 LKIEDNGTGIDAKDLPHIFERFYKGKNSSSDSVGIGLALSKSIIESNNGYIQVD
-284 RVWQI
+284 
-289 SCTEEMRKLL
+289 SKLN
-299 EKAKVEFEKAGF
+299 KGTTFIIK
-311 RSRFWAY
+311 Y
-318 RPFRYKCCYADSIN
+318 
-332 HYVVNYDGRIFKC
+332 
-345 TARDYGEELTLG
+345 
-357 HLLKSGEIDWND
+357 LK
-369 GILSKMFVKATFE
+369 
-382 NERCENCRVLPLC
+382 
-395 MGPCIQKNYDA
+395 
-406 LINCKQLTCV
+406 
-416 YDNVEYSLSS
+416 
-426 FVIEMAKQRNL
+426 
-437 I
+437 

>member
-168 ITIKLKEV
+168 ITIMLKEV

-207 MLDNILSDENM
+207 MLDNILSVENM

-233 IVNIKFLVESI
+233 IINIKFLVESI

-265 DIINDFTE
+265 DIINEAVKNVSMLSELKNIEIIVSGDDSIKTICDLKWQVEAITNILKNCIEHSYENKKIYINYNQNNMYTE
-273 KSIKCITVDFQ
+273 LKIEDNGTGIDAKDLPHIFERFYKGKNSSSDSVGIGLALSKSIIESNNGYIQVD
-284 RVWQI
+284 
-289 SCTEEMRKLL
+289 S
-299 EKAKVEFEKAGF
+299 
-311 RSRFWAY
+311 
-318 RPFRYKCCYADSIN
+318 
-332 HYVVNYDGRIFKC
+332 
-345 TARDYGEELTLG
+345 ELNKGTTFIIKY
-357 HLLKSGEIDWND
+357 LK
-369 GILSKMFVKATFE
+369 
-382 NERCENCRVLPLC
+382 
-395 MGPCIQKNYDA
+395 
-406 LINCKQLTCV
+406 
-416 YDNVEYSLSS
+416 
-426 FVIEMAKQRNL
+426 
-437 I
+437 

>member
-102 IIIDVSTLIVFIL
+102 IIIDINTLIVFIL

-168 ITIKLKEV
+168 ITIMLKEV

-224 DFIKDIKRE
+224 DFIKDIKRK
-233 IVNIKFLVESI
+233 IINIKFLVESI

-265 DIINDFTE
+265 DIINEAVKNVSMLSELKNIEIIVSGDDSIKTICDLKWQVEAITNILKNCIEHSYENRKIYINYNQNNMYTE
-273 KSIKCITVDFQ
+273 LKIEDNGTGIDAKDLPHIFERFYKGKNSSSDSVGIGLALSKSIIESNNGYIQVD
-284 RVWQI
+284 
-289 SCTEEMRKLL
+289 SKLN
-299 EKAKVEFEKAGF
+299 KGTTFIIK
-311 RSRFWAY
+311 Y
-318 RPFRYKCCYADSIN
+318 
-332 HYVVNYDGRIFKC
+332 
-345 TARDYGEELTLG
+345 
-357 HLLKSGEIDWND
+357 LK
-369 GILSKMFVKATFE
+369 
-382 NERCENCRVLPLC
+382 
-395 MGPCIQKNYDA
+395 
-406 LINCKQLTCV
+406 
-416 YDNVEYSLSS
+416 
-426 FVIEMAKQRNL
+426 
-437 I
+437 

>member
-29 IYKQYKTYTY
+29 IYKQYKTYIY

-168 ITIKLKEV
+168 ITIMLKEV

-218 PEDIKK
+218 PEDIEK

-233 IVNIKFLVESI
+233 IINIKFLVESI

-265 DIINDFTE
+265 DIINEAVKNVSMLSELKNIEIIVSGDDSIKTICDLKWQVEAITNILKNCIEHSYENKKIYINYNQNNMYTE
-273 KSIKCITVDFQ
+273 LKIEDNGTGIDAKDLPHIFERFYKGKNSSSDSVGIGLALSKSIIESNNGYIQVD
-284 RVWQI
+284 
-289 SCTEEMRKLL
+289 S
-299 EKAKVEFEKAGF
+299 
-311 RSRFWAY
+311 
-318 RPFRYKCCYADSIN
+318 
-332 HYVVNYDGRIFKC
+332 
-345 TARDYGEELTLG
+345 ELNKGTTFIIKY
-357 HLLKSGEIDWND
+357 LK
-369 GILSKMFVKATFE
+369 
-382 NERCENCRVLPLC
+382 
-395 MGPCIQKNYDA
+395 
-406 LINCKQLTCV
+406 
-416 YDNVEYSLSS
+416 
-426 FVIEMAKQRNL
+426 
-437 I
+437 